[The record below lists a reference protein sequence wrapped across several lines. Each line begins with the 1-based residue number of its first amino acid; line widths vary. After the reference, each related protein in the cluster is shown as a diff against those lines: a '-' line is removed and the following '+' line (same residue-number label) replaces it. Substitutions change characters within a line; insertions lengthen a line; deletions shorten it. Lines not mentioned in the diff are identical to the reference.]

1 MRAAELNN
9 LRLAM
14 AMFAVQL
21 DMFEMRLR
29 EGPLKNLRKE
39 SGMDGVPSDIVGKP
53 RTGNDRP

>member
-39 SGMDGVPSDIVGKP
+39 SGMDSVPSDIVGKP